1 MVKNTK
7 NLTNALFFVVKLVLH
22 AFVNNEY
29 NSIEVNSCN
38 ELGDKI
44 WYKIFIWKIPKIKTL
59 ENRSQKI
66 DKISVYMTKSQ
77 DFFQ

>member
-44 WYKIFIWKIPKIKTL
+44 WYKIFI
-59 ENRSQKI
+59 
-66 DKISVYMTKSQ
+66 
-77 DFFQ
+77 